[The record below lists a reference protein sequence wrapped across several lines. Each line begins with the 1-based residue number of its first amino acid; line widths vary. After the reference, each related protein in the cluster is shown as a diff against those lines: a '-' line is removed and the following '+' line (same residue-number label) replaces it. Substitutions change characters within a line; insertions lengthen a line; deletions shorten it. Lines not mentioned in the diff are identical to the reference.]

1 MKKICTAIST
11 KEFRP
16 SHISR
21 PCSVPPHYALAA
33 GEAEEREEAGEG
45 GDEVGGGN
53 VVRGETYVMAG
64 KNGGYALN
72 SEKDACQGNE
82 CLDAIVVGG
91 LQYEWTEEMAY
102 AVEEQS
108 TESGE
113 HLIGVA
119 EAMGCGNEG

>member
-1 MKKICTAIST
+1 MQRT
-11 KEFRP
+11 
-16 SHISR
+16 
-21 PCSVPPHYALAA
+21 PPHYAQAA
-33 GEAEEREEAGEG
+33 GEAEESEETSEG

-72 SEKDACQGNE
+72 SEKDTRQGDE
-82 CLDAIVVGG
+82 SLDAIVVRG

-102 AVEEQS
+102 AVEEQC